1 VIGTF
6 PPPYSDELFY
16 NVIARLFE
24 RMRYSSTRAIGEDI
38 FLATS
43 ATAVPDL
50 PHRLAQL
57 VSLLPPEFG
66 ISTASIIVKNTLWPY
81 WAAFQ
86 SPERRSGTQAD
97 MASTGHPY
105 LLFGLMAS
113 RAPWPRFFRYCPL
126 CVELDRSSPAGETYW
141 HRVHQIPGIEVCAT
155 HEQLLLESCIE
166 FRQPRNRFQ
175 YCSAEASLLTG
186 AERLLSESERD
197 PRISKTQLNLARS
210 TEWLLSHPTV
220 CLSGFA
226 LRERY
231 LWELANHGFA
241 TWNGTLRKERL
252 ITSFLNYYPTD
263 WLARIGCG
271 ISASG
276 ETWLERLIHKPLSVQ
291 SPLKYLLILDFLDI
305 PIESFLCSDLLKPFG
320 SGPWPC
326 LNRVA
331 DHFMELKIEESEVRS
346 TRCGTSLSGTFK
358 CPSCGMTYTRLG
370 PDNKDEDRFRR
381 DRVPAFGPVW
391 IDALKQGWSDPAVS
405 LRKLAQTLGVDPR
418 TVVRQAAGLQL
429 SAEARSNAS
438 TAKPSSAIPLKSG
451 PIRSVDDYENE
462 WLKLAASNPG
472 ETRSGL
478 RAEAPKIYTF
488 LHRHVPDWLERN
500 SPRRMVSNAVSSRT
514 DWPARDELISSQIP
528 MAVGRLLIRN
538 PPVRLTRTALLREAG
553 VVWAIKKLSQLPKT
567 ESILNRSEE
576 SRVNFAVRRV
586 EVARSQFSN
595 LEPWRLI
602 RLAGLRPDLVS
613 DPRIIDVLSK
623 TLAPGSPG

>member
-1 VIGTF
+1 MIGTF
-6 PPPYSDELFY
+6 PVPYSEELFY

-24 RMRYSSTRAIGEDI
+24 RMRYSSSRAIGEDI

-57 VSLLPPEFG
+57 VSLLPPEFE
-66 ISTASIIVKNTLWPY
+66 ISTDSIIVKNTLWPY

-86 SPERRSGTQAD
+86 SPERRARTRAD
-97 MASTGHPY
+97 MVSIGHPY
-105 LLFGLMAS
+105 LLLGLMAS

-155 HEQLLLESCIE
+155 HERLLLESCIE

-175 YCSAEASLLTG
+175 YCSAEASLVTG
-186 AERLLSESERD
+186 AERPLSELELN
-197 PRISKTQLNLARS
+197 PRISKTQINLARS
-210 TEWLLSHPTV
+210 AEWLLSHPTV
-220 CLSGFA
+220 SLSGSA
-226 LRERY
+226 LRDRY
-231 LWELANHGFA
+231 LWELANHGLA

-252 ITSFLNYYPTD
+252 ITSFQNHYPTD

-271 ISASG
+271 IPATG
-276 ETWLERLIHKPLSVQ
+276 ESWLERLIHKPLNVQ
-291 SPLKYLLILDFLDI
+291 STLKYLLLLDFLDI
-305 PIESFLCSDLLKPFG
+305 PIESFFCSDLPKPFG

-331 DHFMELKIEESEVRS
+331 DHFMELKIDKSEIDS
-346 TRCGTSLSGTFK
+346 TRCGASLSGTFK

-370 PDNKDEDRFRR
+370 PDNKDEDRYRR

-405 LRKLAQTLGVDPR
+405 LRKLAHTLGVDPR

-429 SAEARSNAS
+429 SAEVRSSVS
-438 TAKPSSAIPLKSG
+438 TAKPKFSSATPLKSG
-451 PIRSVDDYENE
+451 PIRNVVDYENE

-478 RAEAPKIYTF
+478 RSKAPRIYTF

-500 SPRRMVSNAVSSRT
+500 SPRRKVSNLVSSRT
-514 DWPARDELISSQIP
+514 DWTARDELISSQIP

-567 ESILNRSEE
+567 ESILN
-576 SRVNFAVRRV
+576 
-586 EVARSQFSN
+586 
-595 LEPWRLI
+595 
-602 RLAGLRPDLVS
+602 
-613 DPRIIDVLSK
+613 
-623 TLAPGSPG
+623 